1 MLPGKLVERLSALRE
16 RFVASSRTYRR
27 PLIDPVI
34 AHIHVPKCGGTAFR
48 KFLIQHYGAAHLAL
62 YVPDTYFVYT
72 PDQIAEYLQDRSVRG
87 FSSHF
92 VRTFPDRIAGR
103 DIVYVTFVRNP
114 VDQVVSYVTYIKAN
128 FDLIPDKPLLSA
140 LPPDPTGMPVREIA
154 RWILTCDREVNFHEN
169 FTVNFFAR
177 YSLPGATG
185 PFRLDK
191 TYVRHRLSAAMRIVD
206 RFFFVGDGYPFH
218 SPDRD
223 ILRCRT
229 ELNTAGCASVS
240 QADTHLV
247 GISDQM
253 DLSVA
258 ILRNLMER
266 SKLDFPEG
274 KVPVDN
280 TSFEFRDD
288 LGWIHQ
294 DDEVGRLLL
303 NSVREDQA
311 LYQQAVKRLQA
322 LELRFPFRE
331 S

>member
-1 MLPGKLVERLSALRE
+1 
-16 RFVASSRTYRR
+16 
-27 PLIDPVI
+27 
-34 AHIHVPKCGGTAFR
+34 
-48 KFLIQHYGAAHLAL
+48 
-62 YVPDTYFVYT
+62 
-72 PDQIAEYLQDRSVRG
+72 
-87 FSSHF
+87 

-103 DIVYVTFVRNP
+103 DIVYVTFLRNP
-114 VDQVVSYVTYIKAN
+114 VDQFVSYVTYIKGN

-140 LPPDPTGMPVREIA
+140 LPPDPAGMSVREIA

-177 YSLPGATG
+177 YSLPGAAG

-191 TYVRHRLSAAMRIVD
+191 TYVKHRLSAAMRILD
-206 RFFFVGDGYPFH
+206 RFF
-218 SPDRD
+218 
-223 ILRCRT
+223 
-229 ELNTAGCASVS
+229 
-240 QADTHLV
+240 LV
-247 GISDQM
+247 GVSDQM

-258 ILRNLMER
+258 ILRNLMMR

-288 LGWIHQ
+288 LSWIHQ

-311 LYQQAVKRLQA
+311 LYQQVVKRLQA